1 MPVTATGVGAEVDTT
16 GKALELTQGT
26 GLGDYTAASTGALLG
41 TTLAE
46 KNGLAVGSTF
56 TVKDQSFTVAG
67 LFDAGTAFGN
77 NALYLTLPTP
87 QTLAE
92 LPGELSTMI
101 VTVNSLEN
109 VDTAKTALQAAG
121 ARDLPAECPAADN
134 ARREPPGRGQPA
146 ADLRHRERLPRRHR
160 RGHRRRVWR
169 RHRRGAGAGP
179 AHRPHPSHRSPPMR
193 VAMIEVKNLVRTF
206 KSGDRTIKPVNDV
219 SFLLEQGTL
228 ASIVGKSGSGKSTL
242 LSLLGALD
250 KPTSGDVLVNGV
262 SLAGMPDGKLTG
274 YRRRDIGFVFQQFNL
289 IPNLSAVDNV
299 MLPMEF
305 AGIRKAARLE
315 RARALLEQV
324 QLDPD
329 KHGRRINRL
338 SGGEQ
343 QRVAIARA
351 LANSPK
357 LILADEPTGNLDEQT
372 GEHIIEL
379 LSSLSRDHDTTIL
392 VVTHDRSLANKT
404 DRRIRL
410 QQGRLTEEAAHSRIP
425 AGASG

>member
-1 MPVTATGVGAEVDTT
+1 
-16 GKALELTQGT
+16 
-26 GLGDYTAASTGALLG
+26 
-41 TTLAE
+41 
-46 KNGLAVGSTF
+46 
-56 TVKDQSFTVAG
+56 
-67 LFDAGTAFGN
+67 
-77 NALYLTLPTP
+77 
-87 QTLAE
+87 
-92 LPGELSTMI
+92 
-101 VTVNSLEN
+101 
-109 VDTAKTALQAAG
+109 
-121 ARDLPAECPAADN
+121 
-134 ARREPPGRGQPA
+134 
-146 ADLRHRERLPRRHR
+146 
-160 RGHRRRVWR
+160 
-169 RHRRGAGAGP
+169 
-179 AHRPHPSHRSPPMR
+179 
-193 VAMIEVKNLVRTF
+193 MIEVKNLVRTF

-219 SFLLEQGTL
+219 SFELEQGTL

-262 SLAGMPDGKLTG
+262 SLAGMPDSKLTH

-289 IPNLSAVDNV
+289 IPNLSTVHNV

-315 RARALLEQV
+315 RARELLEQV

-329 KHGRRINRL
+329 KHVRRINRL

-351 LANSPK
+351 LSNSPK

-379 LSSLSRDHDTTIL
+379 LSSLSRDHNTTIL

-404 DRRIRL
+404 DRRFRL
-410 QQGRLTEEAAHSRIP
+410 QQGRLTEETARARVTAGSP
-425 AGASG
+425 A